1 MIRKTHPDQQG
12 QEKTITLPIST
23 VQRNKKRKVGKVEVN
38 RPSIPSQL
46 NLTNKLI
53 QNHLDISDTGL
64 TLVCITA
71 YQPEYKSLLHGLS

>member
-1 MIRKTHPDQQG
+1 MIRRTHPDQQG

-23 VQRNKKRKVGKVEVN
+23 VQRNKKRKVEVN

-46 NLTNKLI
+46 NLTNQLI